1 MIVWLNGA
9 FGAGKST
16 TVRELHRLLPGSHI
30 VDPEGIG
37 ALLRDLLPADAR
49 RGHTDFQDLVAW
61 RRLVPDTLT
70 ALRAQLGEDVP
81 LLVPMALHR
90 QDYRDEIF
98 GALASCRMEVHHI
111 VLHAEE
117 TVLRSRIEADK
128 DDTRARRWRISH
140 LDAYAAALPWLRR
153 DAAVVDTAELT
164 PGQAAEQVLA
174 VLRAGTARVP
184 IVQDAIAAGDTVAAA
199 VLLFDEE
206 DRVLLVDPV
215 YKAGWEFPGGVVE
228 VGEAPTAA
236 AVREAF
242 EELGLELAEES
253 LRLLAVDWEPHRGPR
268 SGGLRLMFD
277 AGRIAAAD
285 RARITLPAAEL
296 RQWRFVSAADASDHL
311 APNKLARLRGALTAR
326 ESGEVLYLEAGR
338 APGDRTDSGDR
349 RTGDDSG
356 AGADHA
362 DHSDHADRLD
372 HAERLDRS
380 DGSDRARLADRVDRV
395 DRVDRHQAG

>member
-30 VDPEGIG
+30 VDPEDVG
-37 ALLRDLLPADAR
+37 ALLRRLLPPDAR
-49 RGHTDFQDLVAW
+49 SAHTDFQDLVAW

-98 GALASCRMEVHHI
+98 GALASCRIEVHHV

-117 TVLRSRIEADK
+117 TVLRSRIEADQ
-128 DDTRARRWRISH
+128 DDARARGWRLAH
-140 LDAYAAALPWLRR
+140 LDAYAEALTWLRR
-153 DAAVVDTAELT
+153 DASVVDTAGLT
-164 PGQAAEQVLA
+164 PAQAAEQVLA
-174 VLRAGTARVP
+174 VLRAGDARVP
-184 IVQDAIAAGDTVAAA
+184 IVQDPVAVGDTVAAA

-277 AGRIAAAD
+277 AGRLAAVD
-285 RARITLPAAEL
+285 RARLTLPAAEL
-296 RQWRFVSAADASDHL
+296 RQWRFVSPADASDHL
-311 APNKLARLRGALTAR
+311 APNKLARLRGALAAR

-338 APGDRTDSGDR
+338 AAGDGKAGTTAAGGNTAGDRW
-349 RTGDDSG
+349 
-356 AGADHA
+356 AA
-362 DHSDHADRLD
+362 ADR
-372 HAERLDRS
+372 ERDRP
-380 DGSDRARLADRVDRV
+380 DGVDEPQGGLN
-395 DRVDRHQAG
+395 QAG